1 MNYLLVATILKMS
14 LTGSIAILLVFLTRK
29 LLDKC
34 PKKFSYILWFFALF
48 RLLCPIS
55 FQSPFAI
62 IPEMVSAGQFVMHVT
77 SEEPEGSFEEYGTD
91 FSEFYTNPE
100 TNINLNAMQII
111 FIIWT
116 IGFVITVIHSI
127 RSLYKLKKQTACSM
141 LLEGNVYI
149 ADYVDSPF
157 VIGLIKPKIY
167 IPSTL
172 SKQELKHVLAHEKY
186 HIKRNDHIIK
196 FIGFITL
203 CIHWFNI
210 AVWFMFEAMCMDME
224 MSCDEAV
231 LNKIGD
237 EAKEDYS
244 STLLNLSGKSRF
256 VSCIPLAFVE
266 GDTKTRIKNILKWKK
281 PTILRA
287 SIAALICLCSGMLT
301 LANPVIPDRTI
312 IKTFEQSSDICRPK
326 EDSTMDIWWY
336 DDFQKSFKDEYTT
349 EKELVLD
356 TYHQLA
362 DGTWKS
368 YQYYYKHLLVLSGEV
383 KNRPIT
389 FYVLSNVDNIS
400 FEEACWSM
408 RHELGEENIEA
419 PETLKGKEF
428 FQPYMWGFAYGI
440 HTCVAI
446 KYAE

>member
-1 MNYLLVATILKMS
+1 MNYLLIATILKMS

-29 LLDKC
+29 LLGKC

-48 RLLCPIS
+48 RLLCPLSFHSPIAIVPEGIS
-55 FQSPFAI
+55 TGQ
-62 IPEMVSAGQFVMHVT
+62 MVMFLT
-77 SEEPEGSFEEYGTD
+77 SEDSHGSLEEYGND
-91 FSEFYTNPE
+91 FNGFYMQPE
-100 TNINLNAMQII
+100 TEINIDLMQII
-111 FIIWT
+111 FAIWA
-116 IGFVITVIHSI
+116 IGFVITVIHSV

-141 LLEGNVYI
+141 LLVENIYI
-149 ADYVDSPF
+149 ADYIDSPF

-172 SKQELKHVLAHEKY
+172 SKKELKHVLAHEKY
-186 HIKRNDHIIK
+186 HIKRKDHIIK

-210 AVWFMFEAMCMDME
+210 GVWFMFEAMCMDME

-231 LNKIGD
+231 LKKIGD
-237 EAKEDYS
+237 ECREDYS
-244 STLLNLSGKSRF
+244 STLLNLSGKARF

-266 GDTKTRIKNILKWKK
+266 GDTKARINNILRWKK
-281 PTILRA
+281 PTILLA
-287 SIAALICLCSGMLT
+287 SIAALICLCSGILT
-301 LANPVIPDRTI
+301 LANPIVPDRTI
-312 IKTFEQSSDICRPK
+312 VKTFEQSSDICRPK

-336 DDFQKSFKDEYTT
+336 DDFQKSFKDTYST

-356 TYHQLA
+356 TYHRLA

-368 YQYYYKHLLVLSGEV
+368 YQYYYDNLHVLSGKV

-389 FYVLSNVDNIS
+389 LYVLSNVDNIT
-400 FEEACWSM
+400 FEEACWAI
-408 RHELGEENIEA
+408 RHELGEENIEV
-419 PETLKGKEF
+419 PDTLKGKAF

-440 HTCVAI
+440 HDCVAI